1 MEKSRLPLLRL
12 GRARLT
18 AGSPPSTHTETFSER
33 HALYNR
39 LLTPCF
45 GEFLGTL
52 ILILLGQGAN
62 AAVLLKRSKAENSG
76 WMVITAAWGFA
87 VFAGV
92 VTAIACG
99 SPGAHLNPA
108 VTIAVAIKTGVYSQV
123 VPFILAQMLGAFIGA
138 VLVFLFYRAHF
149 DVTEDPSLK
158 LAVFATG
165 PAIRNPPLNLFCEAL
180 ATAVLLLVIGAIG
193 ARTFAPA
200 GPAPGL
206 APYLVGILVWGIG
219 LSLGGATGYAINPA
233 RDLAPRL
240 AHALLPIS
248 GKGTSDWSYALI
260 PVVGPIIG
268 AILIGVFLRLSG
280 I

>member
-1 MEKSRLPLLRL
+1 
-12 GRARLT
+12 
-18 AGSPPSTHTETFSER
+18 
-33 HALYNR
+33 LYNR
-39 LLTPCF
+39 LLTPFF

-52 ILILLGQGAN
+52 VLILLGEGAN

-76 WMVITAAWGFA
+76 WIVITAGWAFA

-108 VTIAVAIKTGVYSQV
+108 VTIAVAIKTGSYAQV
-123 VPFILAQMLGAFIGA
+123 VPFITAQLLGAFCGA
-138 VLVFLFYRAHF
+138 VLVYLFYRPHF
-149 DVTEDPSLK
+149 EITDDPGLK

-165 PAIRNPPLNLFCEAL
+165 PAIRKPMWNLFCEAL

-193 ARTFAPA
+193 AKTFAPA

-206 APYLVGILVWGIG
+206 APYLVGILVWSIG
-219 LSLGGATGYAINPA
+219 LSLGGTTGYAINPA

-240 AHALLPIS
+240 AHTLLPIA
-248 GKGTSDWSYALI
+248 GKGTSDWSYAAV
-260 PVVGPIIG
+260 PVVGPVLGAVAIG
-268 AILIGVFLRLSG
+268 IFLRLTG